1 MLLSVSVPL
10 ATLSLLNLGPVLTK
24 NFCRV
29 FTGAVKMSQIGIC
42 IVKQIITLAKIDYLS
57 RCKFG
62 YEHKI

>member
-1 MLLSVSVPL
+1 
-10 ATLSLLNLGPVLTK
+10 
-24 NFCRV
+24 
-29 FTGAVKMSQIGIC
+29 MSQIGIC